1 MTVVETP
8 GFIRDASAALTDE
21 ERTDMIFFLAANPEA
36 GDIMAETG
44 GGRKLRWK
52 AQGRGKRG
60 GVRVIYYFHN
70 ESLPLFLLNVF
81 AKNEQ
86 ANLTRAERNAMKAL
100 LPRLIAGY
108 RKRMNN
114 EEKEYCQSSEGE
126 CWQPDNCQ
134 PPGSRRLG
142 RR

>member
-8 GFIRDASAALTDE
+8 GFIRDANSALTDE
-21 ERTDMIFFLAANPEA
+21 GRADMIFFLAANPEA

-44 GGRKLRWK
+44 GRRKLRWK

-86 ANLTRAERNAMKAL
+86 ANLTR
-100 LPRLIAGY
+100 P
-108 RKRMNN
+108 N
-114 EEKEYCQSSEGE
+114 ET
-126 CWQPDNCQ
+126 
-134 PPGSRRLG
+134 L
-142 RR
+142 

>member
-1 MTVVETP
+1 
-8 GFIRDASAALTDE
+8 
-21 ERTDMIFFLAANPEA
+21 
-36 GDIMAETG
+36 MAETG

-52 AQGRGKRG
+52 AKGRGKRG

-81 AKNEQ
+81 AKNER

-108 RKRMNN
+108 RKRMT
-114 EEKEYCQSSEGE
+114 
-126 CWQPDNCQ
+126 
-134 PPGSRRLG
+134 L
-142 RR
+142 

>member
-1 MTVVETP
+1 MLSVPMTVVETP
-8 GFIRDASAALTDE
+8 GFIRDASAALTDA
-21 ERTDMIFFLAANPEA
+21 ERADMIFFLAANPEA

-108 RKRMNN
+108 RKRMT
-114 EEKEYCQSSEGE
+114 
-126 CWQPDNCQ
+126 
-134 PPGSRRLG
+134 L
-142 RR
+142 